1 MIMTLETADLLAV
14 VALADALHF
23 GRAAERLHVSQ
34 PALSKQIQ
42 RVEAKVGGPLF
53 VRGYRDVQVTEAG
66 RLLAANARHVLQSS
80 QGALD
85 LARRAARGEAGL
97 LKVGFGIATI
107 FDLLPD
113 VLLRF
118 RRAHPGVEVRL
129 QDMSTPSQL
138 AALVG
143 GDLDVGFVRL
153 PVSNPNIAVRPVLRD
168 RLVAAMPPATRW
180 NAAAG
185 LRSLGGHPFVVCARS
200 SSASYYDHVVS
211 VCRAAGFAPSI
222 VQETDEL
229 YTVLALVRAGIG
241 VALVPAAARG
251 MRLDGIRF
259 RDVALPQAQWDI
271 GVAWRRDLAPS
282 STIERFV
289 SFAAAYRAP
298 ARKNRT
304 AASRQ

>member
-1 MIMTLETADLLAV
+1 MTLETADLLAV
-14 VALADALHF
+14 VTLADELHF

-53 VRGYRDVQVTEAG
+53 VRGYRDVQATEAG
-66 RLLAANARHVLQSS
+66 RLLAADARHLLQASA
-80 QGALD
+80 GALD

-97 LKVGFGIATI
+97 LRVGFGIATI

-138 AALVG
+138 TALVS
-143 GDLDVGFVRL
+143 GDIDVGFVRL
-153 PVSNPNIAVRPVLRD
+153 PVTNPTIAVRAVLRD

-180 NAAAG
+180 NVALG
-185 LRSLGGHPFVVCARS
+185 LRSLAGHPFVVCARS

-211 VCRAAGFAPSI
+211 VCRAAGFAPAI

-241 VALVPAAARG
+241 VGLVPAAARG
-251 MRLDGIRF
+251 MRLRGIRF
-259 RDVALPQAQWDI
+259 RDVGLPQAQWDI
-271 GVAWRRDLAPS
+271 GVAWRRDRPASPI
-282 STIERFV
+282 IERFV
-289 SFAAAYRAP
+289 SFAAAYRMRPQPDRAES
-298 ARKNRT
+298 NR
-304 AASRQ
+304 Q

>member
-1 MIMTLETADLLAV
+1 MTLETADLVAV
-14 VALADALHF
+14 VTLADELHF

-53 VRGYRDVQVTEAG
+53 VRGYRDVQATEAG
-66 RLLAANARHVLQSS
+66 RLLAADARHVLQAS
-80 QGALD
+80 QNALD

-97 LKVGFGIATI
+97 LRVGFGIATI

-118 RRAHPGVEVRL
+118 RRAHPDVEVRL

-138 AALVG
+138 AALAS
-143 GDLDVGFVRL
+143 GDIDVGFVRL
-153 PVSNPNIAVRPVLRD
+153 PVTDPTIAVRAVLRD

-180 NAAAG
+180 HAALG
-185 LRSLGGHPFVVCARS
+185 LRSLAGQPFVVCARS

-251 MRLDGIRF
+251 MRLGGIRF
-259 RDVALPQAQWDI
+259 REVGLPHAQWDI
-271 GVAWRRDLAPS
+271 GVAWRRDRAAGPL
-282 STIERFV
+282 IDRFV
-289 SFAAAYRAP
+289 NFAAAYRAR
-298 ARKNRT
+298 ARSDRT
-304 AASRQ
+304 VAGRI

>member
-1 MIMTLETADLLAV
+1 MTLETADLLAV

-185 LRSLGGHPFVVCARS
+185 LRSLAGQPFVVCARS

-282 STIERFV
+282 PTIERFV

-304 AASRQ
+304 TPSRQ

>member
-1 MIMTLETADLLAV
+1 MALETADLLAV
-14 VALADALHF
+14 VALADELHF

-53 VRGYRDVQVTEAG
+53 VRGYRDVQATEAG
-66 RLLAANARHVLQSS
+66 RLLAANARHLLQSS
-80 QGALD
+80 QNALD
-85 LARRAARGEAGL
+85 LARRAARGDAGL

-138 AALVG
+138 AALVS
-143 GDLDVGFVRL
+143 GDVDVGFVRL
-153 PVSNPNIAVRPVLRD
+153 PVTNPNIAVRAVLRD

-185 LRSLGGHPFVVCARS
+185 LRSLAGHPFVVCARS

-211 VCRAAGFAPSI
+211 VCRAAGFAPTI

-271 GVAWRRDLAPS
+271 GVAWRRDQAASP
-282 STIERFV
+282 TIERFV

-298 ARKNRT
+298 ARANR
-304 AASRQ
+304 AATSRP

>member
-1 MIMTLETADLLAV
+1 MTLETADLRAV

-53 VRGYRDVQVTEAG
+53 VRGYRDVQATEAG
-66 RLLAANARHVLQSS
+66 RLLAANARHLLQSS

-129 QDMSTPSQL
+129 QDMSAPSQL

-185 LRSLGGHPFVVCARS
+185 LRSLAGHPFVVCA
-200 SSASYYDHVVS
+200 
-211 VCRAAGFAPSI
+211 
-222 VQETDEL
+222 
-229 YTVLALVRAGIG
+229 
-241 VALVPAAARG
+241 
-251 MRLDGIRF
+251 
-259 RDVALPQAQWDI
+259 
-271 GVAWRRDLAPS
+271 
-282 STIERFV
+282 
-289 SFAAAYRAP
+289 
-298 ARKNRT
+298 
-304 AASRQ
+304 